1 MGFEKRKGSLKKILI
16 DLGITKGDILYVSSD
31 VKTLLYNMA
40 TEYGVT
46 KKEERDSALND
57 LIDTFQNVVGTE
69 GTLLF
74 PVFSWDWCRGKGF
87 NIKSTKGEVGALQNW
102 VLDNRD
108 DFKRTRHPMY
118 SFMVWGKDGD
128 YLTSMD
134 NQDAW
139 GHASPF
145 YYLQTHGAKQLL
157 FDIEAYQGLT
167 FGHYVEQEVA
177 VPYRHPKYFFG
188 DYTDENGITEKRMYS
203 MYVRDLNVE
212 SGVGIHNDWLIENH
226 VAKRATWEG
235 NALTVV
241 DLQKAYPII
250 REDMLSNQGKNTLTF
265 AVGTLDWN
273 AKRTVPYEIKGI
285 D

>member
-57 LIDTFQNVVGTE
+57 LIDTFQDVVGTE

-118 SFMVWGKDGD
+118 SFMVWGKDRD

-157 FDIEAYQGLT
+157 FDIESYQGLT

-188 DYTDENGITEKRMYS
+188 NYTDENGITEKRMYS

-241 DLQKAYPII
+241 DLRKAYPII

-273 AKRTVPYEIKGI
+273 AKQTVPYEIKGI
-285 D
+285 

>member
-31 VKTLLYNMA
+31 IKTLLYNMA

-57 LIDTFQNVVGTE
+57 LIDTFQDVVGTE

-87 NIKSTKGEVGALQNW
+87 NIKSTKGEVGTLQNW

-118 SFMVWGKDGD
+118 SFMVWGKDRD

-157 FDIEAYQGLT
+157 FDIESYQGLT

-188 DYTDENGITEKRMYS
+188 NYTDENGITEKRMYS

-212 SGVGIHNDWLIENH
+212 SGVGIHNDWLIEKH

-241 DLQKAYPII
+241 DLRKAYPII

-273 AKRTVPYEIKGI
+273 AKQTVPYEIKGI
-285 D
+285 

>member
-31 VKTLLYNMA
+31 VKTLLYHMA

-57 LIDTFQNVVGTE
+57 LIDTFQDVVGTE

-108 DFKRTRHPMY
+108 DFKRTRYPMY
-118 SFMVWGKDGD
+118 SFMVWGKDRD

-157 FDIEAYQGLT
+157 FDIESYQGLT

-188 DYTDENGITEKRMYS
+188 NYTDENGITEKRMYS

-241 DLQKAYPII
+241 DLRKAYPII

-273 AKRTVPYEIKGI
+273 AKQTVPYEIKGI
-285 D
+285 